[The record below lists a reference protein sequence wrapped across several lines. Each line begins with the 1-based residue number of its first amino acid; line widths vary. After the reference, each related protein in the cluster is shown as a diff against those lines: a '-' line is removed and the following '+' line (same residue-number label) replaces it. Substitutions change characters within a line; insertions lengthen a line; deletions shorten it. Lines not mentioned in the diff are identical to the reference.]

1 MVSRFTTTSSCPF
14 PVLSSLAVVYDEE
27 VKKKRC
33 TSTRNTYILLALKSI
48 LHSFTTET
56 HVDIS
61 YVFWTAILTTVQPVL
76 SHTLVASS
84 RTPTL
89 AAVYTSHK
97 RTIFYPAMHFVLVR
111 VYVVCTRKK
120 ATKTIKV
127 GRVGGRGMRRIEGS
141 CANLCE
147 ICTCPMYA
155 ARPQLCDIPQICA
168 RHKSWEHSS
177 HENGIF
183 AQQPSFGNGERKK
196 QISPS
201 LDYCCCVR
209 LKTSFERK

>member
-27 VKKKRC
+27 VKKKKRF

-56 HVDIS
+56 QVDIS

-97 RTIFYPAMHFVLVR
+97 RTIFYPAALRTCASICSM
-111 VYVVCTRKK
+111 YMYSQKSDENNK
-120 ATKTIKV
+120 SWA
-127 GRVGGRGMRRIEGS
+127 GRGKRNEENRR
-141 CANLCE
+141 
-147 ICTCPMYA
+147 
-155 ARPQLCDIPQICA
+155 QL
-168 RHKSWEHSS
+168 R
-177 HENGIF
+177 
-183 AQQPSFGNGERKK
+183 
-196 QISPS
+196 
-201 LDYCCCVR
+201 
-209 LKTSFERK
+209 